1 MSFWTIF
8 LIAVGLAMDCFAVS
22 LGAGTAGVVNGKR
35 PVFRLFFHFG
45 LFQGGMTV
53 LGWLGGTTIEP
64 YIASLDHW
72 IALALLAFVGL
83 RMVREGLQ
91 KAEEASFKTD
101 PTRGSTLVMLSV
113 ATSIDALAVGLSLAM
128 LKVNVFGAAL
138 VIGAVSSIFSLVGL
152 LVGKQLGLRFGK
164 VMEVIGGVILLGI
177 GVRIVITH
185 LAV

>member
-1 MSFWTIF
+1 MSFWTTF
-8 LIAVGLAMDCFAVS
+8 MIAVGLAMDCFAVS
-22 LGAGTAGVVNGKR
+22 LGAGTAGVAKGIR

-64 YIASLDHW
+64 YISSVDHW
-72 IALALLAFVGL
+72 IALGLLSFVGL

-91 KAEEASFKTD
+91 KVEETHFRND

-138 VIGAVSSIFSLVGL
+138 LIGAVSSAFSLVGL

-164 VMEVIGGVILLGI
+164 VMEVIGGLILLGI
-177 GVRIVITH
+177 GLRIVITH

>member
-22 LGAGTAGVVNGKR
+22 LGAGTAGVATGKR
-35 PVFRLFFHFG
+35 SIFRLFFHFG

-64 YIASLDHW
+64 YIASVDHW
-72 IALALLAFVGL
+72 IAMGLLGFVGV

-91 KAEEASFKTD
+91 KAEEVRYKTD
-101 PTRGSTLVMLSV
+101 PSRGSTLIMLSV

-128 LKVNVFGAAL
+128 LRVNVFSAAL
-138 VIGAVSSIFSLVGL
+138 LIGLTSSALSLIGL
-152 LVGKQLGLRFGK
+152 LVGRQLGLRFGK
-164 VMEVIGGVILLGI
+164 TMEVIGGLILLGI
-177 GVRIVITH
+177 GVRIVLTH
-185 LAV
+185 LAG